1 MWMMFGGF
9 LDAWKCN
16 GLRQPLGYL
25 QLYYCTLLSAIQNE
39 EMFFFFFISHV
50 TSYISLTYC
59 FVIYFCHIKEP
70 SSAYLITD
78 KDHKSFTPVH
88 YVARKGQAKVDLQTR
103 CVVYDIK

>member
-1 MWMMFGGF
+1 MPGNAMVFGNLWDTCSCIIVPCSQPF
-9 LDAWKCN
+9 RMKKCF
-16 GLRQPLGYL
+16 
-25 QLYYCTLLSAIQNE
+25 
-39 EMFFFFFISHV
+39 FFFFFISHV